1 MEYDAFLELL
11 KTRRSIRAFTD
22 EPVSDE
28 DVQKV
33 LEAARWAP
41 SGANSQ
47 PWEFIV
53 IRDQATKDQM
63 AVWAVNQQHL
73 VHEAEL
79 TRPEE
84 LRWASAARPVS
95 DPVFKTTPV
104 LILVIGDPRVSKSFP
119 LLTYVERKEENL
131 ISALASAFSYM
142 TLAASSLGLGSHWAS
157 LVAATYP
164 SAMIR
169 DLLGIPDG
177 YCIYDM
183 LGLGHPAMEAEAA
196 PRAGSGRHD
205 PLRAVRPGQVPHR
218 RTDQGVAHQPPEVG
232 RFSAVAA
239 RSARARVSSEVT
251 RPSPSLYRHVS

>member
-1 MEYDAFLELL
+1 MDYDELLELL

-33 LEAARWAP
+33 VEAARWAP

-53 IRDQATKDQM
+53 IRDQATKDKM
-63 AVWAVNQQHL
+63 AIWARTMQEM
-73 VHEAEL
+73 VHEAEM

-95 DPVFKTTPV
+95 DPVFKTSPV
-104 LILVIGDPRVSKSFP
+104 LILVIGDPRVSASFP
-119 LLTYVERKEENL
+119 LLTYVERDEENL
-131 ISALASAFSYM
+131 ISALSSAFSYM
-142 TLAASSLGLGSHWAS
+142 TLAATTLGLGSHWAS
-157 LVAATYP
+157 QVAFTYP

-169 DLLGIPDG
+169 DLLGIPAG

-183 LGLGHPAMEAEAA
+183 MGLGHPAMEPK
-196 PRAGSGRHD
+196 PRR
-205 PLRAVRPGQVPHR
+205 VRDLGEMVHNERYDQAKY
-218 RTDQGVAHQPPEVG
+218 RTDEQIREWLI
-232 RFSAVAA
+232 
-239 RSARARVSSEVT
+239 
-251 RPSPSLYRHVS
+251 SLRK